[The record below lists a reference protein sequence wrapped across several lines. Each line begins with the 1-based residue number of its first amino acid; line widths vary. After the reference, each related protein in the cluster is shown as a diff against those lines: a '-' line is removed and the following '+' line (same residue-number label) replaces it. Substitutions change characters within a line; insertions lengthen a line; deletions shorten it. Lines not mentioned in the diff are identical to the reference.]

1 MSIKKNNTSIYKQN
15 NKRYGGDYVKRPT
28 KQKGNNAM
36 HSGLNPQGYSENKA
50 DQEPKSQLEQKAKH
64 SHTKR

>member
-1 MSIKKNNTSIYKQN
+1 M
-15 NKRYGGDYVKRPT
+15 KRQT
-28 KQKGNNAM
+28 KQKGDNSMNT
-36 HSGLNPQGYSENKA
+36 GLNPQGYTEDKA